1 VTVWLTQWLCE
12 RRHCALAAAWEPTET
27 TATEVEGRPWPP
39 ELNPWCGICGGTLRP
54 ESAATVFATM
64 TDARRAFDQVEA
76 AQLASRREMDRL
88 GLTHDV
94 QHTQGALPE

>member
-1 VTVWLTQWLCE
+1 MTVWLTQWLCSA
-12 RRHCALAAAWEPTET
+12 RHCALAVAWEPGET
-27 TATEVEGRPWPP
+27 TTAAVEARALPDW
-39 ELNPWCGICGGTLRP
+39 LNPWCGICGGSLRP

-64 TDARRAFDQVEA
+64 ADARAAFDQVEA
-76 AQLASRREMDRL
+76 AQLAMRREMDRL